1 MKIIRYV
8 SCNDIT
14 VQFLDDFK
22 FERDTTYSNFKR
34 GMVRNPYDKTV
45 LDMGYLGVGKYL
57 TQDETGENSR
67 EYMCWKH
74 MIERCYVEKHAD
86 IHQAYYGIC
95 SICDE
100 WLNFQVFSEWYEQ
113 NKYECEGRLHL
124 DKDILVAGNKVYSP
138 STCLLVPQRLNM
150 LFMNKPNNRGLPNG
164 IVKQKNGYLAKYG
177 GEKIGIF
184 STVEDAYY
192 EQTKKKKE
200 EIVLVAN
207 EMRDILP
214 DKVYNAV
221 LSYGFDIKNDKNYKI
236 TAA

>member
-1 MKIIRYV
+1 MKIVRYV
-8 SCNDIT
+8 SCNDMT

-100 WLNFQVFSEWYEQ
+100 WLNFQNFAKWHSENYYEV
-113 NKYECEGRLHL
+113 NERLHL
-124 DKDILVAGNKVYSP
+124 DKDILIP
-138 STCLLVPQRLNM
+138 SNTLYAPDRCLLIPQRINE
-150 LFMNKPNNRGLPNG
+150 LFTCKVNGNGLPVG
-164 IVKQKNGYLAKYG
+164 ITKTAKGKYNARYNE
-177 GEKIGIF
+177 EKLGTF
-184 STVEDAYY
+184 DTLEEAFEKYA
-192 EQTKKKKE
+192 EKKE
-200 EIVLVAN
+200 ETIKRIADEYIDIIPKKAYDAIYRYKV
-207 EMRDILP
+207 EM
-214 DKVYNAV
+214 
-221 LSYGFDIKNDKNYKI
+221 KNDKNVD
-236 TAA
+236 T